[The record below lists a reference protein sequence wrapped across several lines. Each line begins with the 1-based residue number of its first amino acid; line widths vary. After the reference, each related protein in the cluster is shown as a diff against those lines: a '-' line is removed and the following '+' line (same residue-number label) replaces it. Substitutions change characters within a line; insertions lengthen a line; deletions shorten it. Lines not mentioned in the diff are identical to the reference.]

1 MAVTGGRTKE
11 GQEKTVWMPVV
22 VFGKTAEACAKYL
35 SKGSKVAV
43 SGMVDIRSYED
54 KDGNKRKATEVK
66 AQTVRFL
73 DGKKTEDNNGQRETD
88 TPADNEQVIP
98 F

>member
-1 MAVTGGRTKE
+1 
-11 GQEKTVWMPVV
+11 MPVV